1 MATTADQSYANH
13 AHRPVAWQV
22 AWLGALLACVLFVWI
37 LYRERSLIAVA
48 LLLLG
53 LVTLLGITLL
63 RLFALRLQ
71 DRIIRLE
78 VQVRLARLGQEAVID
93 RLSVKQLVALR
104 FAANHELA
112 ALADRAV
119 AENLSPDQI
128 KRAVTDWQ
136 ADRLR
141 T

>member
-1 MATTADQSYANH
+1 MAEQSYANH

-22 AWLGALLACVLFVWI
+22 AWVGALIASALFVWI
-37 LYRERSLIAVA
+37 VYRDRTVVSIG

-53 LVTLLGITLL
+53 VVTLLTITLL

-78 VQVRLARLGQEAVID
+78 MQVRLAGVGREALAERLA
-93 RLSVKQLVALR
+93 VKQLVALR
-104 FAANHELA
+104 FAANHELG
-112 ALADRAV
+112 ALADRAL
-119 AENLSPDQI
+119 AEKLSPDQI

>member
-1 MATTADQSYANH
+1 MAEQSYANH

-22 AWLGALLACVLFVWI
+22 AWVGALIASALFVWI
-37 LYRERSLIAVA
+37 VYRDRSLVSIG

-53 LVTLLGITLL
+53 VVTLLTITLL

-78 VQVRLARLGQEAVID
+78 MQVRLAGVGREALAERLA
-93 RLSVKQLVALR
+93 VKQLVALR

-112 ALADRAV
+112 SLADRAL
-119 AENLSPDQI
+119 AEKLSPDQI
-128 KRAVTDWQ
+128 KRAVTDWH